1 MAVIVANCPRCKS
14 NNMTFDVMSQVET
27 GIAYGWQTHFEVPC
41 LCRNCCRTTVFAISQ
56 KEYSDEKFLAQNPPV
71 KIQGSLNNYFS
82 VEGFICLKD
91 MGAMDAPE
99 HVPEP
104 IANAFRE
111 GATSAVTNCPNAA
124 GAMFRLVIDLT
135 TRPLLPRE
143 GTPGI
148 KRKTR
153 RDLGLRLPWLFEN
166 GRLPKELEGLSH
178 CLREDGNDGAWYPD
192 TQ

>member
-148 KRKTR
+148 KRKNSSGPR
-153 RDLGLRLPWLFEN
+153 AAIAL
-166 GRLPKELEGLSH
+166 
-178 CLREDGNDGAWYPD
+178 AI
-192 TQ
+192 

>member
-111 GATSAVTNCPNAA
+111 GA
-124 GAMFRLVIDLT
+124 MFGGDQ
-135 TRPLLPRE
+135 LPQR
-143 GTPGI
+143 
-148 KRKTR
+148 RR
-153 RDLGLRLPWLFEN
+153 RDVSPGDRPDDPPAASARRN
-166 GRLPKELEGLSH
+166 ARDQAKDLSGPRAAIA
-178 CLREDGNDGAWYPD
+178 LAI
-192 TQ
+192 